1 MYLRA
6 RDAKWPSRLDTGR
19 GRLAVLEA
27 RTRPEGA
34 SSGTGLAPAP
44 RRRSPWSSGRALL
57 REEGGL
63 CAHVQGSGSR
73 CALCSWRAWGQVQT
87 GAWGRD
93 TEGVWPCRCGSSVPP
108 TPPHFTLL
116 LYILTFFFS
125 LNIFLG
131 RLYFHPCPA
140 RLGFFFNTCVLH
152 QAVKPPRG
160 VTHSSGS
167 SKPGVCRE
175 HSDRDNRAR
184 ALQAARKRPPQP
196 GPVGVAPFGLV
207 PQFMKC

>member
-1 MYLRA
+1 MCACAGVRETLR
-6 RDAKWPSRLDTGR
+6 PLF
-19 GRLAVLEA
+19 LAGL
-27 RTRPEGA
+27 
-34 SSGTGLAPAP
+34 GTGAD
-44 RRRSPWSSGRALL
+44 
-57 REEGGL
+57 GGL
-63 CAHVQGSGSR
+63 GAGYGGSLALPLWLKCAPHTPTLHAV
-73 CALCSWRAWGQVQT
+73 ALYSN
-87 GAWGRD
+87 
-93 TEGVWPCRCGSSVPP
+93 
-108 TPPHFTLL
+108 
-116 LYILTFFFS
+116 FFFFFKYIS
-125 LNIFLG
+125 GKAVFSPVSCQAW
-131 RLYFHPCPA
+131 F
-140 RLGFFFNTCVLH
+140 FFFNTCILH